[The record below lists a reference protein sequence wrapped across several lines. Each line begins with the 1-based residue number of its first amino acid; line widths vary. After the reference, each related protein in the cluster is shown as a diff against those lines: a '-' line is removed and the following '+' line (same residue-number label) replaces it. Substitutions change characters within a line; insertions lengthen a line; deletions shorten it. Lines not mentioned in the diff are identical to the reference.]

1 VSGFALQKIR
11 AEEVSLDGKHLVI
24 TCTIIVNE
32 NSICTYTLIDCG
44 ATVMAFTSMHESFAR
59 RHQVPLE
66 KLSQP
71 RVLEVIDGR
80 PIESR
85 AITHLA

>member
-1 VSGFALQKIR
+1 MKTPIAPITATTSESNRRHVVFL
-11 AEEVSLDGKHLVI
+11 LMHLVI

-32 NSICTYTLIDCG
+32 NFIRTYALIDCG
-44 ATVMAFTSMHESFAR
+44 ATGIAFMDESFAC

-80 PIESR
+80 PIES
-85 AITHLA
+85 